1 MKKDALVHCETES
14 SAMIKVT
21 TFVTLESVEN
31 ESFFTSGVCHGCVQA
46 TGSMVMICT
55 ADQNIFQ
62 QITYSLFLSLCLS
75 HTLSSSHS
83 LSLSLFFSLTL
94 FLHLILSLSLSFS
107 LSHTLSSAHSLSLIH
122 VLSLFLS
129 LPLCETLK
137 STQPASG
144 AALGKLG

>member
-21 TFVTLESVEN
+21 TFATLESVEN
-31 ESFFTSGVCHGCVQA
+31 VSFFTSGVCHGCVQA

-83 LSLSLFFSLTL
+83 LSLSLFLSLTFSFPLTLSFL
-94 FLHLILSLSLSFS
+94 FPFSPILSNSCLFSLSFS
-107 LSHTLSSAHSLSLIH
+107 LSRS
-122 VLSLFLS
+122 V
-129 LPLCETLK
+129 
-137 STQPASG
+137 
-144 AALGKLG
+144 

>member
-21 TFVTLESVEN
+21 TFATLESVEN

-62 QITYSLFLSLCLS
+62 QITYSLFLSHCLS
-75 HTLSSSHS
+75 RTLSSSHS
-83 LSLSLFFSLTL
+83 L
-94 FLHLILSLSLSFS
+94 ILSLSFS
-107 LSHTLSSAHSLSLIH
+107 LSHTLSSSHSLSLIH

-137 STQPASG
+137 STNPASG